1 MLGTIDNPKAD
12 FKRINAAIPADWF
25 KILKSKAENNDLTLS
40 QILRMA
46 LQNYFPNELH
56 NDHKQ

>member
-1 MLGTIDNPKAD
+1 MLGTIEKRQVK
-12 FKRINAAIPADWF
+12 FKRINAAIPAEWYT
-25 KILKSKAENNDLTLS
+25 ILKSKAENNDLTLS